1 VRATL
6 MMVFVAAG
14 FAGALSL
21 AAQPDDPAEFP
32 KDFRTFA
39 HVKTVLIGPQSPYAA
54 TDGGFHHIYANP
66 QAVEGYVSGQF
77 ADGSAIV
84 YELLEANEK
93 DGVVSEGA
101 PRRVDMMIKDSARF
115 KATGG
120 WGFERFKASGEI
132 TELGSAQKTCFD
144 CHARALD
151 HGFVF
156 SRMR

>member
-1 VRATL
+1 LCTAIVCSLVAGGE
-6 MMVFVAAG
+6 VFFAGVGVAATSYPQG
-14 FAGALSL
+14 F
-21 AAQPDDPAEFP
+21 
-32 KDFRTFA
+32 RNWV
-39 HVKTVLIGPQSPYAA
+39 HVKSAIITSSHPAA
-54 TDGGFHHIYANP
+54 AVEGGIHHIYANP
-66 QAVEGYVSGQF
+66 QAVQGYVSGQF